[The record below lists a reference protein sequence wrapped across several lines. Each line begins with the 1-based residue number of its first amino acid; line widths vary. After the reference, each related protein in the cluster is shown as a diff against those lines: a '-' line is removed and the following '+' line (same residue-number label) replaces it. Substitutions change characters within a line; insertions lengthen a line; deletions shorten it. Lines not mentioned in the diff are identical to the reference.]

1 MFIQNIAKKNTQT
14 ENKILYSHTDNKIF
28 VKMLRKIFNAERVGI
43 IDESAF
49 ANKGIDL
56 IICNNRLELFET
68 CISLAG
74 YLHCPLMIVDHKLRP
89 EHVHISMITKPAI
102 THFKV
107 ALNKQIAES
116 WMECDAVLGTDISN
130 PKHIE
135 SWKNTI
141 EDVIKQTYK
150 VSNYEEKYSDIN

>member
-1 MFIQNIAKKNTQT
+1 
-14 ENKILYSHTDNKIF
+14 
-28 VKMLRKIFNAERVGI
+28 
-43 IDESAF
+43 
-49 ANKGIDL
+49 
-56 IICNNRLELFET
+56 
-68 CISLAG
+68 
-74 YLHCPLMIVDHKLRP
+74 
-89 EHVHISMITKPAI
+89 MITKPAI

-107 ALNKQIAES
+107 AINKQIAES